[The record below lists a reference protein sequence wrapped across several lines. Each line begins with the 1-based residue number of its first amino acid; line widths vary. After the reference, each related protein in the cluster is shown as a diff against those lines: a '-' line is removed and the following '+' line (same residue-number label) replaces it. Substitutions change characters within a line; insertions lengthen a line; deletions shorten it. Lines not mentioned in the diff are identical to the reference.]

1 MLPNAQNITLLRT
14 TSCSADASRLWSQD
28 NPAADNGHQLP
39 EDTWHNWVMANK
51 RMASALRAK
60 GYDFQH
66 TLCEEAGHVDGRVVV
81 QTMAPALE
89 WLWEGYGG

>member
-1 MLPNAQNITLLRT
+1 
-14 TSCSADASRLWSQD
+14 
-28 NPAADNGHQLP
+28 
-39 EDTWHNWVMANK
+39 MANK

-60 GYDFQH
+60 GYDFRH

>member
-1 MLPNAQNITLLRT
+1 
-14 TSCSADASRLWSQD
+14 
-28 NPAADNGHQLP
+28 
-39 EDTWHNWVMANK
+39 MANK

-60 GYDFQH
+60 GYDFRH

-81 QTMAPALE
+81 QTMASALE